1 MSYHVTVINNYS
13 DTLMAFGS
21 PLNKGD
27 TRPTKSPLL
36 GNGYITVPGIGSVNF
51 IDLGEQKM
59 GGYSKST
66 WGVLISYQ
74 GEEMELRYEGGGEI
88 QITINRFGQAEM
100 SGNGGFS
107 RIALPAFEFK

>member
-1 MSYHVTVINNYS
+1 MSYHVTVTNNYH

-21 PLNKGD
+21 PINKGD

-51 IDLGEQKM
+51 IDLGQQKM
-59 GGYSKST
+59 GGFSKAT

-74 GEEMELRYEGGGEI
+74 GEETEFRYEGGGEI
-88 QITINRFGQAEM
+88 QININNLGQAEI

-107 RIALPAFEFK
+107 RIDFPSFKFK